1 MYTGHYNIL
10 RMYVIVYQMTRWKL
24 KLLTTFKNRLGKHW
38 TNRDVLFD
46 FHADI
51 TGIGGLPICI

>member
-1 MYTGHYNIL
+1 
-10 RMYVIVYQMTRWKL
+10 MTRWKL